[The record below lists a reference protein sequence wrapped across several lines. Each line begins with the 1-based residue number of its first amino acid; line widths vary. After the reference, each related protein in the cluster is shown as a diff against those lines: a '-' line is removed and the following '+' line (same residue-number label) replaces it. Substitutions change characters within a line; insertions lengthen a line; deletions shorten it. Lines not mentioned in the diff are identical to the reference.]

1 MEMKFTY
8 KIKMNLF
15 FECSKL
21 ILNISLILFFNGT
34 FRLKMSQ
41 KRVLLLLGDTLVVIF
56 GLNTT
61 YSACIRKNPAIE
73 FSFFKS

>member
-21 ILNISLILFFNGT
+21 ILNISLILFFNDT
-34 FRLKMSQ
+34 FRLKIGQ
-41 KRVLLLLGDTLVVIF
+41 KCLLLLLRDTFVVIF

-61 YSACIRKNPAIE
+61 YPACIRKKAAIE